1 MSLSAAAGNRRA
13 ARAETSPLCPKR
25 REERARRCRSAS
37 PRLVP
42 PTPSAEDN
50 TEQVTYPLSG
60 LVYLAI
66 DELGKGRMRP
76 RDDPGTS
83 QQWVTPKGKK
93 KKM

>member
-13 ARAETSPLCPKR
+13 ARAETSPLCPQR
-25 REERARRCRSAS
+25 REERAVGVAP

-66 DELGKGRMRP
+66 DERGKGRTRP
-76 RDDPGTS
+76 RDEPGTS
-83 QQWVTPKGKK
+83 QQ
-93 KKM
+93 